1 MLKKSNNRG
10 NSNVLSMKIQRISG
24 FQSQITFPNLNN
36 NFSEY
41 LSSFNNSSLGHIHMS
56 ISWQKLVSC
65 FGLIDHH
72 RGPQSIFSPKG
83 KIALMFLKHYA
94 CCSDRKLIE
103 QLNGNIHYQ
112 IFCDVIIDPL
122 RPLTNYKI
130 VSEIR
135 CELAQKLNVEDVQ
148 KCLVSKWKDYMSN
161 TDSMC
166 TDATCYETSMR
177 YPTDIKLLWECVEWN
192 YGQLKSF
199 SKRLG
204 IRMLRTK
211 KKKWTR
217 RYKSYS
223 KSRNPK
229 KVEKRRL
236 KRALLLLLTKID
248 KSLTDIE
255 QQFSHELSVQYW
267 NRRDASKQVL
277 KQQSLYFNQGIKP
290 KDRIV
295 SIDKPYIR
303 PIVRGKETKSVE
315 FGAKVNKY
323 QVDGISFIEHLS
335 FDAFNEGTRLKS
347 TIWSSQKLLK
357 RRLKIVG
364 ADAIYATNANRK
376 YITKNQIK
384 TDFKRKGR
392 PSKHK
397 DHFDQLAHVIKTQ
410 RATRLEGSFGTDKE
424 HFLLK
429 KIMART
435 RQTEILWIFFGIHT
449 SNALKIGRRMTQPN
463 ALAA

>member
-1 MLKKSNNRG
+1 LGLIHAS
-10 NSNVLSMKIQRISG
+10 VPWEDLI
-24 FQSQITFPNLNN
+24 
-36 NFSEY
+36 
-41 LSSFNNSSLGHIHMS
+41 SSLD
-56 ISWQKLVSC
+56 LVE
-65 FGLIDHH
+65 HNK
-72 RGPQSIFSPKG
+72 GPRSIFSPKG

-94 CCSDRKLIE
+94 GCSDRKLIE
-103 QLNGNIHYQ
+103 QLNGNIYYQ

-122 RPLTNYKI
+122 RPLRNYKI

-135 CELAQKLNVEDVQ
+135 CELATKLNIEHCQ
-148 KCLVSKWKDYMSN
+148 KVLAYKWKDYMTD

-166 TDATCYETSMR
+166 MDATCYETSMR

-192 YGQLKSF
+192 YKQLKRLSR
-199 SKRLG
+199 KLG
-204 IRMLRTK
+204 IRLPRTK
-211 KKKWTR
+211 IIKWTK

-223 KSRNPK
+223 KSRNPRS
-229 KVEKRRL
+229 VEKRRL
-236 KRALLLLLTKID
+236 KRALLHLLAKID
-248 KSLTDIE
+248 ARLTDME
-255 QQFSHELSVQYW
+255 PQLGTELSVQYRK
-267 NRRDASKQVL
+267 RRNASKLVL
-277 KQQSLYFNQGIKP
+277 TQQRLYFEQGTVP

-295 SIDKPYIR
+295 SLDKPYIR

-347 TIWSSQKLLK
+347 TIWSSQKLFK
-357 RRLKIVG
+357 KRLKIVG
-364 ADAIYATNANRK
+364 ADAIYATNTNRK
-376 YITKNQIK
+376 YITKNKIK
-384 TDFKRKGR
+384 TDFKRKGK

-397 DHFDQLAHVIKTQ
+397 EHFGQLAKAIKKE

-429 KIMART
+429 RIMART

-449 SNALKIGRRMTQPN
+449 SNALKIGRRMTQV
-463 ALAA
+463 AAKAA

>member
-1 MLKKSNNRG
+1 
-10 NSNVLSMKIQRISG
+10 MKIQRISG
-24 FQSQITFPNLNN
+24 FQSQITFPNLHH

-41 LSSFNNSSLGHIHMS
+41 LSSFNRSSLGRIHAS
-56 ISWQKLVSC
+56 IPWEDLISSLGLVE
-65 FGLIDHH
+65 HNK
-72 RGPQSIFSPKG
+72 GPRSIFSPKG

-94 CCSDRKLIE
+94 GCSDRKLIE
-103 QLNGNIHYQ
+103 QLNGSIHYQ

-122 RPLTNYKI
+122 RPLRNYKI

-135 CELAQKLNVEDVQ
+135 CELAAKLNIEECQ
-148 KCLVSKWKDYMSN
+148 KVLADEWKDYMTD
-161 TDSMC
+161 TDSICM
-166 TDATCYETSMR
+166 DATCYETSMR

-192 YGQLKSF
+192 YKELKRL
-199 SKRLG
+199 SKKLG
-204 IRMLRTK
+204 IRLPRTK
-211 KKKWTR
+211 IIKWTK

-223 KSRNPK
+223 KSRNPRR
-229 KVEKRRL
+229 VEKRRL
-236 KRALLLLLTKID
+236 KRALLHLLAKID
-248 KSLTDIE
+248 TRLTDIE
-255 QQFSHELSVQYW
+255 PQLGKEVPVQYW
-267 NRRDASKQVL
+267 KRRNASQLVL
-277 KQQSLYFNQGIKP
+277 TQHRLYFEQGTVP

-295 SIDKPYIR
+295 SLDKPYIR
-303 PIVRGKETKSVE
+303 PIVRGKESKSVE

-347 TIWSSQKLLK
+347 TIWSSQKLFK
-357 RRLKIVG
+357 KRLKIVG

-376 YITKNQIK
+376 YITKNKIK
-384 TDFKRKGR
+384 TDFKRKGK

-397 DHFDQLAHVIKTQ
+397 EHFSQLAKAIKKE

-435 RQTEILWIFFGIHT
+435 KRTEILWIFFGIHT
-449 SNALKIGRRMTQPN
+449 SNALKIGRRMHQI
-463 ALAA
+463 AVKAA